1 MIKVEFLGPIGL
13 NPIELNIKTINE
25 LSESLKQIS
34 AMDQWIGISAIAIN
48 NKIVTQSEGH
58 ILYDGDVVSIL
69 PPVCGG

>member
-13 NPIELNIKTINE
+13 NPIELNVKTVEE
-25 LSESLKQIS
+25 LSESLKKIS

-48 NKIVTQSEGH
+48 DKMVTNSEDCM
-58 ILYDGDVVSIL
+58 LSDGDVVSVL

>member
-13 NPIELNIKTINE
+13 NPIELNITSIDE

-48 NKIVTQSEGH
+48 NKIVTQNEGYV
-58 ILYDGDVVSIL
+58 LYNGDVVSVL